1 MTSNNAQDLS
11 PPGCKNGGVFLAL
24 AMCGGT
30 KTMRT
35 AAMSLIL
42 LGLMAGSSEAQGNG
56 RYGRNQGVPPG
67 QMPPAGMCRVWYDN
81 LPPGRQPRATSCDQ
95 AERLASRDRNAR
107 VIYGDDQYGASNRDQ
122 RYRDRGGVYPNDR
135 AYGNAYP
142 NTGVYGNNTNRGGNN
157 SVPYDNG
164 YRDGLEKGRED
175 AGDRDSYDPVR
186 HGWYRSGDRGYNSRY
201 GTRDSY
207 KLTYRDGF
215 EAGYDQA
222 YRSSTGYGATSRG
235 ARIPRY

>member
-1 MTSNNAQDLS
+1 
-11 PPGCKNGGVFLAL
+11 
-24 AMCGGT
+24 
-30 KTMRT
+30 MRT
-35 AAMSLIL
+35 AAMSLVL
-42 LGLMAGSSEAQGNG
+42 LAVMAGSSEAQGNG

-81 LPPGRQPRATSCDQ
+81 LPPGRQPRATDCDQ

-107 VIYGDDQYGASNRDQ
+107 VIYGDDYRGSRNGDQ
-122 RYRDRGGVYPNDR
+122 RYRDRRNGNNSGVYNGDVYDR
-135 AYGNAYP
+135 TYP
-142 NTGVYGNNTNRGGNN
+142 NSGTYPNNRGYGNN

-175 AGDRDSYDPVR
+175 ARDRDSFDPVR
-186 HGWYRSGDRGYNSRY
+186 HSWYRSGDRGYNSRY
-201 GTRDSY
+201 GTRESY

-222 YRSSTGYGATSRG
+222 YRSLRGYGATSRG
-235 ARIPRY
+235 VTIPRY

>member
-1 MTSNNAQDLS
+1 
-11 PPGCKNGGVFLAL
+11 
-24 AMCGGT
+24 
-30 KTMRT
+30 MRT
-35 AAMSLIL
+35 AAMSVIL
-42 LGLMAGSSEAQGNG
+42 LALVAGTSEAQGN
-56 RYGRNQGVPPG
+56 RRNGRNQGIPPG

-107 VIYGDDQYGASNRDQ
+107 VIYGPSTSSGPSRAWSRDGDDYYGSNNRDQ
-122 RYRDRGGVYPNDR
+122 RYRDRNYGGTND
-135 AYGNAYP
+135 
-142 NTGVYGNNTNRGGNN
+142 GVYGNTYPNANGRYGYN

-186 HGWYRSGDRGYNSRY
+186 HSWYRSGDRGYNSRY
-201 GTRDSY
+201 GSRETY

-215 EAGYDQA
+215 EAGYEQA
-222 YRSSTGYGATSRG
+222 YRSARGYGAGSGTSRG
-235 ARIPRY
+235 LRIPW

>member
-1 MTSNNAQDLS
+1 
-11 PPGCKNGGVFLAL
+11 
-24 AMCGGT
+24 
-30 KTMRT
+30 MRT

-42 LGLMAGSSEAQGNG
+42 LAVMAGSSEAQGNG
-56 RYGRNQGVPPG
+56 RYGRNQGIPPG
-67 QMPPAGMCRVWYDN
+67 QMPPTGMCRVWYDN

-107 VIYGDDQYGASNRDQ
+107 VIYGDDQYGSSNRDQ
-122 RYRDRGGVYPNDR
+122 RYRDRTNGGVYNNSGVYQTYPNDR
-135 AYGNAYP
+135 TYGNTYP
-142 NTGVYGNNTNRGGNN
+142 NSNGRYGNN

-186 HGWYRSGDRGYNSRY
+186 HSWYRSGDRGYNSRY
-201 GTRDSY
+201 GTRESY

-222 YRSSTGYGATSRG
+222 YRSLRGYGATSRG
-235 ARIPRY
+235 VTIPRY